1 MLSKKVVPENIM
13 KMVRAAIKLFLVLVF
28 LAYMVLWIM
37 MPTNLY
43 FEHWMPEIRAKTKST
58 YFGNQGAS
66 MLIYTFPILFIAT
79 MGCIYLHLGKKDA
92 DHNRHRM
99 VQTSRLATLKQP
111 AIVRGPLG
119 IVSWMELSFLTMFV
133 ALLVWSTSSYLN
145 HMFVH
150 IDQMAAKSGLL
161 VWEAKLEMSGLAL
174 GLVGNIC
181 LAFLFF
187 PVTRGSSVLRLIG
200 LTSEASVKYHIWI
213 GHIAMTIFTAHGL
226 CFIIFWAK
234 TKQMSEVLKWDKVD
248 VSNVAG
254 EIALVSGLAMWAT
267 SLPQIRRKMFE
278 LFYYTHHLY
287 ILFVVFFVFHVGFS
301 YSCIMLPGFYLFL
314 IDRCLRFL
322 QSQQRISLVSARILP
337 CETVELNFSKS
348 PELSYTPT
356 SMVFVNVRGISKLQW
371 HPFTIT
377 SSSNMNPDKLSIVIK
392 SEGSW
397 SSELY
402 QKLSS
407 PSPIDHL
414 EGSIEGPYGPAS
426 TPFLRHLA
434 KKNELCPCFCS
445 DKSDKAFVPT
455 SYQANN
461 NMFYMSCRHD
471 TLVMLSGG
479 SGFTPLISII
489 RELLFKAS
497 SSSDRIPQIFLI
509 CAFKKSID
517 LTMLELLLPVSGAT
531 VDISCLKFQIEAY
544 VTRDKEPA
552 TDNRRP
558 LQNVWFK
565 PNALDAPVSAILGPN
580 SWLWFGVIISSSFV
594 IFLLLLGILT
604 RYYIYPIDHNTG
616 MIYAGSARAALNMLF
631 LCTAIAMTVTAV
643 FLWSKKQNGKGTRQ
657 IQSMDTPPKTSP
669 AWFHNADRELE
680 SLPHQSLLQATKVH
694 YGERP
699 DLKKILF
706 ERKGTSVGVIVS
718 GPREMRQEVAAIC
731 SSGLADNLH
740 FESISFVW

>member
-58 YFGNQGAS
+58 YFGNQVKCWL
-66 MLIYTFPILFIAT
+66 LISWEQNGSNIEACHFEAT
-79 MGCIYLHLGKKDA
+79 SD
-92 DHNRHRM
+92 RERS
-99 VQTSRLATLKQP
+99 SR
-111 AIVRGPLG
+111 
-119 IVSWMELSFLTMFV
+119 
-133 ALLVWSTSSYLN
+133 
-145 HMFVH
+145 
-150 IDQMAAKSGLL
+150 
-161 VWEAKLEMSGLAL
+161 WEAKLEMSGLAL

-426 TPFLRHLA
+426 TPFL
-434 KKNELCPCFCS
+434 S

-531 VDISCLKFQIEAY
+531 IEAY